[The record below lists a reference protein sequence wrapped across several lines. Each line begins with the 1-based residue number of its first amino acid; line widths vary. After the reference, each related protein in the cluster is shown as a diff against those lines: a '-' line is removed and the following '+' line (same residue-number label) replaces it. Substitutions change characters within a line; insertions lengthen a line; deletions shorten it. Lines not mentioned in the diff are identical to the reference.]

1 MGKSQNSLNSRP
13 AIEFQD
19 FAETKKDKENKHEQ
33 EKNLEWKHKKEISE
47 NWTELKKKTRRLEEM
62 KTRKTQYIYLLF
74 VFSLLSDWWN

>member
-1 MGKSQNSLNSRP
+1 MGKRQNSLNSRP

-19 FAETKKDKENKHEQ
+19 FAETKKRQRKHKQ

-47 NWTELKKKTRRLEEM
+47 KLNRIKRRKLEDL

-74 VFSLLSDWWN
+74 VSSLLSDWN

>member
-47 NWTELKKKTRRLEEM
+47 KLNRIKKE
-62 KTRKTQYIYLLF
+62 
-74 VFSLLSDWWN
+74 N